1 MKKAIKIVSL
11 ILAVAMCALMF
22 AGCGGSDAKV
32 WVVATDTVFK
42 PFEYT
47 DAQGKEHNVLVL
59 KGEDGTMYRTEV
71 AAFIDKYLK
80 YKDAFGDLA
89 DEEKP
94 KIVFS
99 PRKSKAGNNYT
110 DFDVQDIDG

>member
-1 MKKAIKIVSL
+1 
-11 ILAVAMCALMF
+11 
-22 AGCGGSDAKV
+22 
-32 WVVATDTVFK
+32 
-42 PFEYT
+42 
-47 DAQGKEHNVLVL
+47 
-59 KGEDGTMYRTEV
+59 MYRTEV

>member
-1 MKKAIKIVSL
+1 MAEFTNVEKFKAATGTGAINVKEVPGTIMTP
-11 ILAVAMCALMF
+11 VA
-22 AGCGGSDAKV
+22 D
-32 WVVATDTVFK
+32 
-42 PFEYT
+42 YT
-47 DAQGKEHNVLVL
+47 YSYIDAQGKEHNVLVL

-99 PRKSKAGNNYT
+99 PRKSRAGNNYT